1 MKTFR
6 NVITLL
12 GECAFFV
19 IAFPVTLFA
28 ILWFHALKLTD
39 REIFPDDEHER

>member
-1 MKTFR
+1 MKTIR

-19 IAFPVTLFA
+19 IAFPLALFA
-28 ILWFHALKLTD
+28 ILWFHAAQIAD
-39 REIFPDDEHER
+39 RAIYPDDERE